1 VTPRLYNH
9 IFTGIP
15 PPFVEFIFITT
26 KFKEGENSM
35 QPNLKQLSLTDIY
48 TDLDEYFHQDKPK
61 LIKLFDQ
68 YIDLSELIPRSF
80 LNHYYAS
87 TGHPRDY
94 KLSSMLTALIIK
106 MILSIPDISL
116 LINILNLS
124 SELKILCGFSRVP
137 NASQFSR
144 LKIDFEDDF
153 LVFFNNLVEITEP
166 ICKRLSPD
174 LAAILVADTTGIEG
188 YVKENNPKAFDSV
201 MRNARKFS
209 KNIPNFNAHSYACSQ
224 MPKDSLSNKDIKL
237 SYINGHYCYSR
248 KVAFVTNGLGIIRHI
263 DFYNSDNSINIADAK
278 SGAEHKDNY
287 DSKSL
292 IPVLNNFFSYHPDF
306 KYKYFL
312 GDAGFDA
319 IQNYKYLFKDHDIIP
334 IIPLN
339 PRATKNIGIPK
350 ISDNGI
356 PTCPKDESLQMK
368 FDGSSKE
375 KGRPLRLKWLC
386 PKSKKTVIKG
396 KKTYILSCENPCTTS
411 FCGRI
416 HHTNVNDNYRL
427 NTIIPRG
434 SDKWYH
440 LYKIRTI
447 IERTNFM
454 VKFPMG
460 VGYTKLRNTI
470 SLKVEVILAAITQ
483 QIVILIADKLNK
495 KSHLLSIKS
504 LIA

>member
-1 VTPRLYNH
+1 
-9 IFTGIP
+9 
-15 PPFVEFIFITT
+15 
-26 KFKEGENSM
+26 M
-35 QPNLKQLSLTDIY
+35 QSNLKQLSLTDIY

-68 YIDLSELIPRSF
+68 YIDLSELIPQSF
-80 LNHYYAS
+80 INHYYAL

-124 SELKILCGFSRVP
+124 LELKTLCGFSRVP

-153 LVFFNNLVEITEP
+153 LMFFNKLVEITEP
-166 ICKRLSPD
+166 ICKRLSPK

-201 MRNARKFS
+201 MRNTKKFS
-209 KNIPNFNAHSYACSQ
+209 KNIPVFNAHSYACSQ
-224 MPKDSLSNKDIKL
+224 MPKESFSNKDIKL

-248 KVAFVTNGLGIIRHI
+248 KVALITNGLGIIRHI
-263 DFYNSDNSINIADAK
+263 DFYNSDNSIDIADAK
-278 SGAEHKDNY
+278 SAAEHKDDY

-292 IPVLNNFFSYHPDF
+292 IPVLNNFFNYHPDF

-319 IQNYKYLFKDHDIIP
+319 IENYKYLYKDHAIIP

-339 PRATKNIGIPK
+339 PRGTKDIGKPK
-350 ISDNGI
+350 VDENGI
-356 PTCPKDESLQMK
+356 PTCPKDDSLQMK

-386 PKSKKTVIKG
+386 PKSKRKTIKG
-396 KKTYILSCENPCTTS
+396 IRTLILSCDDPCTTAS
-411 FCGRI
+411 CGRI
-416 HHTNVNDNYRL
+416 HHTNVGDNYRL
-427 NTIIPRG
+427 NTVIPRG
-434 SDKWYH
+434 SDKWTK
-440 LYKIRTI
+440 LYKQRTI

-460 VGYTKLRNTI
+460 LGYTKLRNTI
-470 SLKVEVILAAITQ
+470 SIKVEVILAAITQ
-483 QIVILIADKLNK
+483 QIVILIADKLDK
-495 KSHLLSIKS
+495 KTHLLSIKS

>member
-1 VTPRLYNH
+1 
-9 IFTGIP
+9 
-15 PPFVEFIFITT
+15 
-26 KFKEGENSM
+26 M
-35 QPNLKQLSLTDIY
+35 QPNLKQLSLADIY
-48 TDLDEYFHQDKPK
+48 TDIDEYFQQDKPK
-61 LIKLFDQ
+61 LIELFDQ
-68 YIDLSELIPRSF
+68 HIDLSKLIPQSF
-80 LNHYYAS
+80 FNHYYAS

-106 MILSIPDISL
+106 MILSITDISL

-124 SELKILCGFSRVP
+124 SELRTLCGFTKVP

-144 LKIDFEDDF
+144 LKIDFEADF
-153 LVFFNNLVEITEP
+153 FQFFNNLVEITEP
-166 ICKRLSPD
+166 ICKRLSPE

-201 MRNARKFS
+201 IRNTKKFS
-209 KNIPNFNAHSYACSQ
+209 KHIPNFNAHSYACSQ
-224 MPKDSLSNKDIKL
+224 MPKESYANKDIKL

-263 DFYNSDNSINIADAK
+263 DFYNSDNSINIADAL
-278 SGAEHKDNY
+278 SGVEHKDDY

-292 IPVLNNFFSYHPDF
+292 IPVLNNFFEYHPDF

-312 GDAGFDA
+312 GDSGFDA
-319 IQNYKYLFKDHDIIP
+319 IENYKYLYKDHNIIP

-339 PRATKNIGIPK
+339 PRNSKSIGIPG
-350 ISDNGI
+350 INEDGI
-356 PTCPKDESLQMK
+356 PTCPSDNSLPMK

-375 KGRPLRLKWLC
+375 KGRSLRLKWIC
-386 PKSKKTVIKG
+386 PKSKKKRIKG
-396 KKTYILSCENPCTTS
+396 KTTYILSCEKPCTTS
-411 FCGRI
+411 SCGRM
-416 HHTNVNDNYRL
+416 HHTNVDDNYRL

-434 SDKWYH
+434 SDKWIK
-440 LYKIRTI
+440 LYKKRTI

-460 VGYTKLRNTI
+460 LGYTKLINTVSI
-470 SLKVEVILAAITQ
+470 KVEVILAAITQ
-483 QIVILIADKLNK
+483 QIVILIADKLDK
-495 KSHLLSIKS
+495 KFHLLSIKS

>member
-1 VTPRLYNH
+1 
-9 IFTGIP
+9 
-15 PPFVEFIFITT
+15 
-26 KFKEGENSM
+26 M
-35 QPNLKQLSLTDIY
+35 QSNLKQLSIADIY
-48 TDLDEYFHQDKPK
+48 TNVEEYFEQDKPK
-61 LIKLFDQ
+61 LLKLFDQ
-68 YIDLSELIPRSF
+68 YIDLSELIPQSF
-80 LNHYYAS
+80 NNHYYAS

-94 KLSSMLTALIIK
+94 KLTSMLTALIIK

-124 SELKILCGFSRVP
+124 SELRSLCGFSTVP

-144 LKIDFEDDF
+144 LKIDFEVDF
-153 LVFFNNLVEITEP
+153 LQFFNNLVEITEP
-166 ICKRLSPD
+166 ICKRLSPE
-174 LAAILVADTTGIEG
+174 LASILVADTTGIEG

-201 MRNARKFS
+201 MRNTKKFS

-224 MPKDSLSNKDIKL
+224 MPKESLANKDIKL
-237 SYINGHYCYSR
+237 SYINGHYCYSK
-248 KVAFVTNGLGIIRHI
+248 KVALVTNGLGIIRHI
-263 DFYNSDNSINIADAK
+263 DFYNSDNSIDIAEAL
-278 SGAEHKDNY
+278 SGAEHKDDY

-319 IQNYKYLFKDHDIIP
+319 IENYKYLFKDHAIIP

-339 PRATKNIGIPK
+339 PRGTKDIGKPK
-350 ISDNGI
+350 LNENGI
-356 PTCPKDESLQMK
+356 PTCPNDESLPMK
-368 FDGSSKE
+368 FDGTSKE
-375 KGRPLRLKWLC
+375 KGRSLRLKWLC
-386 PKSKKTVIKG
+386 PKSKKTAIKG
-396 KKTYILSCENPCTTS
+396 KTTYILSCEKPCTTS
-411 FCGRI
+411 PCGRM

-427 NTIIPRG
+427 NTVVPRG
-434 SDKWYH
+434 SDNWIQ
-440 LYKIRTI
+440 LYKTRTI

-460 VGYTKLRNTI
+460 LGYTKLKNTV

-483 QIVILIADKLNK
+483 QIVILIADKLDK

>member
-1 VTPRLYNH
+1 
-9 IFTGIP
+9 
-15 PPFVEFIFITT
+15 
-26 KFKEGENSM
+26 M
-35 QPNLKQLSLTDIY
+35 QSNLKQLSLTDIY
-48 TDLDEYFHQDKPK
+48 TDLDEYFHQDKSK
-61 LIKLFDQ
+61 LIRLFDQ
-68 YIDLSELIPRSF
+68 YIDLSELIPQSF
-80 LNHYYAS
+80 INHYYAS
-87 TGHPRDY
+87 TGHPRNY

-106 MILSIPDISL
+106 MILSIADISL
-116 LINILNLS
+116 LINVLNLS
-124 SELKILCGFSRVP
+124 SELKTLCGFSRVP

-153 LVFFNNLVEITEP
+153 LMFFNNLVEITEP
-166 ICKRLSPD
+166 ICRRLSPN
-174 LAAILVADTTGIEG
+174 LAAILVVDTTGIEG

-201 MRNARKFS
+201 MRNTRKFS

-224 MPKDSLSNKDIKL
+224 MPKESLSNKDIKL

-248 KVAFVTNGLGIIRHI
+248 KVALVTNGLGIIRHI

-287 DSKSL
+287 DAKSL
-292 IPVLNNFFSYHPDF
+292 IPVLNNFFNYHPDF

-319 IQNYKYLFKDHDIIP
+319 IQNYKYLYKDHDIIP

-339 PRATKNIGIPK
+339 PRATKNIGKPK

-356 PTCPKDESLQMK
+356 PTCPKDDSLHMK

-386 PKSKKTVIKG
+386 PKSKKTAVKG
-396 KKTYILSCENPCTTS
+396 KTTYILSCENPCTTS
-411 FCGRI
+411 PCGRM
-416 HHTNVNDNYRL
+416 HHTTVNDNYRL

-434 SDKWYH
+434 SDKWIH

-454 VKFPMG
+454 VKFPMCL
-460 VGYTKLRNTI
+460 GYTKLRNTV

-483 QIVILIADKLNK
+483 QIVILIADKLDK
-495 KSHLLSIKS
+495 KTHLLSVKS